1 MRWCDEI
8 TGASGKISTA
18 QIAITLPG
26 GRVRTATGLVFPG
39 LLVARG
45 EKC

>member
-18 QIAITLPG
+18 QIAITLSG
-26 GRVRTATGLVFPG
+26 GRVRTATGLVLPG
-39 LLVARG
+39 LV
-45 EKC
+45 